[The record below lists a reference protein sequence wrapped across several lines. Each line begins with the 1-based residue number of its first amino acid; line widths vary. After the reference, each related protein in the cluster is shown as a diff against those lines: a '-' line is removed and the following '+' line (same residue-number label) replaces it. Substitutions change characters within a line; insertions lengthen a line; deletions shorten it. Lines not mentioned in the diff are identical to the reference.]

1 MSLIVLSSRFLESA
15 CSSVHRQHTAVL
27 ICCFRFAAAGPGE
40 YFARGQ
46 HAEVAQAYCKG
57 GRKMLVFA
65 VLMDSSG
72 LTARR
77 AAPLPR
83 PRPLPHLS
91 PTGAQSYKRPV
102 HETRIAHVCRW
113 QCTRE
118 GLWYLLE

>member
-1 MSLIVLSSRFLESA
+1 M
-15 CSSVHRQHTAVL
+15 L

-83 PRPLPHLS
+83 LRPLPDLELLPLLFPLS
-91 PTGAQSYKRPV
+91 LPLSSTCAPTV
-102 HETRIAHVCRW
+102 LTR
-113 QCTRE
+113 
-118 GLWYLLE
+118 